1 MSAVHVRAPGKI
13 NLALRVGPPRPD
25 GYHPLATL
33 FQAVSLYEDV
43 VARPAD
49 DITLEIH
56 GRGADLPTDSGNL
69 AVRAAALL
77 RETSGTEAGVHLTLT
92 KQVPVAGGM
101 AGGSA
106 DAAATLLA
114 CDQLWG
120 TGLGREELGELA
132 AELGA
137 DVPFALTGLSAMGT
151 GRGDLL
157 TPVMSRGQYHWVLAV
172 QSEGLSTPAVF
183 RAFDEIHGYDVVRA
197 GRGTEGAGPDAGR
210 PGAGVVPGS
219 GVGRGS
225 DAGPGP
231 GNDETFE
238 TDEAG
243 QEDAPRLDGEIVS
256 ALLGADPL
264 VLARSL
270 RNDLEEAALS
280 LRPELGDVLAAAD
293 RAGALA
299 AIVSGSGPT
308 VAALALDAPHAASV
322 AGVMRGAD
330 VAAEILTVTGPV
342 AGARVLEHVGRRP

>member
-49 DITLEIH
+49 EITLEIH
-56 GRGADLPTDSGNL
+56 GRGADLPTDGRNL
-69 AVRAAALL
+69 AVRAAELL

-157 TPVMSRGQYHWVLAV
+157 APVMSRGQYHWVLAV
-172 QSEGLSTPAVF
+172 QAEGLSTPAVF
-183 RAFDEIHGYDVVRA
+183 RAFDDLNGYAPAPVAAAGSAVGRDGVDDGAARRA
-197 GRGTEGAGPDAGR
+197 GPHGPTDAAGDAAAEG
-210 PGAGVVPGS
+210 
-219 GVGRGS
+219 
-225 DAGPGP
+225 
-231 GNDETFE
+231 
-238 TDEAG
+238 
-243 QEDAPRLDGEIVS
+243 DAPRLDEGIVS
-256 ALLGADPL
+256 ALLSADPL
-264 VLARSL
+264 VLSRSL
-270 RNDLEEAALS
+270 RNDLQEAALS

-293 RAGALA
+293 RAGALGVV
-299 AIVSGSGPT
+299 VSGSGPT

-342 AGARVLEHVGRRP
+342 PGARVLEHVGRRP

>member
-1 MSAVHVRAPGKI
+1 MTPKVQVRAPGKI
-13 NLALRVGPPRPD
+13 NLALHVGPPRPD

-43 VARPAD
+43 VAEAAD
-49 DITLEIH
+49 GVTLTIR
-56 GRGADLPTDSGNL
+56 GRGADLPTDASNL
-69 AVRAAALL
+69 AVRAAQLL
-77 RETSGTEAGVHLTLT
+77 RETSGVDRGVALTLT
-92 KQVPVAGGM
+92 KEVPVAGGM

-120 TGLGREELGELA
+120 TGLGREELAELA

-157 TPVMSRGQYHWVLAV
+157 TPVMSRGTYHWVLAV
-172 QSEGLSTPAVF
+172 QGEGLSTPAVF
-183 RAFDEIHGYDVVRA
+183 RAFDAMHGLSADGAARA
-197 GRGTEGAGPDAGR
+197 GGVAAADDAGSAGAGSAG
-210 PGAGVVPGS
+210 GA
-219 GVGRGS
+219 
-225 DAGPGP
+225 
-231 GNDETFE
+231 E
-238 TDEAG
+238 
-243 QEDAPRLDGEIVS
+243 APRVDPALLS
-256 ALLGADPL
+256 ALLSADPL
-264 VLARSL
+264 VLARHL
-270 RNDLEEAALS
+270 TNDLQEPALE

-299 AIVSGSGPT
+299 AVVSGSGPT

-322 AGVMRGAD
+322 AGVMRAAE

-342 AGARVLEHVGRRP
+342 PGARVLERVHARR